1 MGGVPPARYVALPP
15 MPCLSRAR
23 IATGAA
29 AVALVA
35 AVAVAIAHETP
46 ARRPLWGVGAFAVA
60 LGALMFTIED
70 R

>member
-1 MGGVPPARYVALPP
+1 
-15 MPCLSRAR
+15 MPSMHHLNRAR
-23 IATGAA
+23 IATAAAAA
-29 AVALVA
+29 AVVA
-35 AVAVAIAHETP
+35 AVVVAIAHETP